1 MPAPL
6 GIDVSPTFTK
16 FRSSMTGA
24 DTNLTL
30 PAGRFDWEVERVAVI
45 GRFAHKVPIDTAG
58 DYVGGLTIG
67 QDSSLSSPLPSG
79 VVVYDTQLTDSRQRD
94 ARYGSREGDDAR

>member
-6 GIDVSPTFTK
+6 GIDVSPTVTK
-16 FRSSMTGA
+16 FRSMTGA

-58 DYVGGLTIG
+58 DYVGG
-67 QDSSLSSPLPSG
+67 
-79 VVVYDTQLTDSRQRD
+79 SRS
-94 ARYGSREGDDAR
+94 AKTPV

>member
-1 MPAPL
+1 VPAPL

-58 DYVGGLTIG
+58 DYVGGLR
-67 QDSSLSSPLPSG
+67 L
-79 VVVYDTQLTDSRQRD
+79 
-94 ARYGSREGDDAR
+94 ARTPA